1 MALKQISVFVANQ
14 TGSLEKLVNILAEA
28 GVDMRAMSIADTQ
41 DFGLLR
47 LIVNDNDTAAAVLQ
61 EKGYKADAPYSGT
74 EYDLLSG
81 KMTVYT
87 DSIPI
92 RREKKGNERANAVYG
107 DLLAAAEALLKFV
120 KTCKGRANKENAKF
134 ASQIRALLEKWK

>member
-1 MALKQISVFVANQ
+1 MLFRS
-14 TGSLEKLVNILAEA
+14 GSCLAFR
-28 GVDMRAMSIADTQ
+28 D
-41 DFGLLR
+41 L
-47 LIVNDNDTAAAVLQ
+47 LQ

-74 EYDLLSG
+74 EYDLLTG

-87 DSIPI
+87 DCVPI
-92 RREKKGNERANAVYG
+92 RREKKGSTRASAVYG
-107 DLLAAAEALLKFV
+107 DLLAAAESLLAFV